1 MPTLYLHSMAGEL
14 LLKTTVDAPAIKL
27 IPPGLKAAVHI
38 LAARYIHPPLLEE
51 WITLTWKNGT
61 VAISI
66 SLMRYLCLA
75 LYMEMNVLYAK
86 VAVISWKFYNLVFSA
101 ADVEPATSAGIV
113 VSGKELTH
121 RFALFA

>member
-51 WITLTWKNGT
+51 WITLTWKNGHNGDIYVT
-61 VAISI
+61 
-66 SLMRYLCLA
+66 
-75 LYMEMNVLYAK
+75 YAK
-86 VAVISWKFYNLVFSA
+86 SLPPSPLHGDECAVCLSRGVSMEILELGVLCSRCGP
-101 ADVEPATSAGIV
+101 AD
-113 VSGKELTH
+113 LCWNW
-121 RFALFA
+121 